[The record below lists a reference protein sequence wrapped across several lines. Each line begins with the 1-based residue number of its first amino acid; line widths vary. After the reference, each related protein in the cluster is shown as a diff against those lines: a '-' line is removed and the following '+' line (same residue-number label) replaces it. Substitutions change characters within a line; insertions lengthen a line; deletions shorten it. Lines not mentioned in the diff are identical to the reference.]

1 MLREL
6 PTGTVTFLFTDV
18 EGSTQLLV
26 QLGAGGYAQALSE
39 HRRVIREACGR
50 HDGAEVDTQGD
61 AFFFAFPTAPGALS
75 AAMEFTEQLA
85 SDGAIRVRVGLHT
98 GTPLLAAE
106 GYVGHD
112 VHRAARIAAA
122 GHGGQ
127 VLVSAST
134 APLVDVALKDL
145 GEHRF
150 KDLGAP
156 ERVFQVGVDE
166 FPSLKSMYR
175 TNLPVPATPFL
186 GRERELEEVAK
197 LLLREDVRL
206 VVLTGPGGSG
216 KTRLLIQA
224 AAEASEFF
232 PHGTV
237 WIPLAPLR
245 DESALG
251 ATFALALEVRDQPG
265 LTAEDSIIRALAGKR
280 VLLVVDNCEHLL
292 GGAADVVGRLVEG
305 CPSLVVVASSR
316 ERLGLRAERVYT
328 VPPMLTHDA
337 EQLFVERA
345 SAVDPGFRPDEHVT
359 AICEALDELPLAIEL
374 AAARVRSLSTRTI
387 RERLGASL
395 GLLATRDRDV
405 EARQRTL
412 EATIEWSYDLLDD
425 EERRILRSLSVFAGG
440 CTLDAALAVAAAD
453 LDALASLVD
462 KSLLRHRIDEAGQDR
477 YWLLETI
484 REFSASRLTIAG
496 EEEQA
501 NALHSTF
508 FLQHAARLLTRTGES
523 TSDEKVDL
531 YKSDA
536 ANFKVAHARALA
548 DGDAASALRLVRF
561 LSRTLF
567 RVRPFEESYSVAL
580 SSLALPGGDDDDR
593 AYALVAAANVAV
605 VRGEIDAARDLL
617 DDADT
622 FFEQLDDREGLA
634 AVLSTRSTLATV
646 FGDPSEAMDLAKRLG
661 QLGRE
666 LGNEWVARLGDLQLA
681 DALVVRALENG
692 DLAAAE
698 RSRVLYAAWERKLPE
713 LGSKIEE
720 SIMYWCLGL
729 LELAAGNHDESILH
743 GRRSLLRMLDLG
755 LTRAP
760 DQLLV
765 LGWAVGSRGDAGVGV
780 QLVSAAMRECRE
792 DGISLER
799 WMDAQMER
807 FERSA
812 RRALG
817 NDGYDAAV
825 LLGEALSD
833 DAANQLA
840 LTVTAAT

>member
-1 MLREL
+1 
-6 PTGTVTFLFTDV
+6 
-18 EGSTQLLV
+18 
-26 QLGAGGYAQALSE
+26 
-39 HRRVIREACGR
+39 
-50 HDGAEVDTQGD
+50 
-61 AFFFAFPTAPGALS
+61 
-75 AAMEFTEQLA
+75 
-85 SDGAIRVRVGLHT
+85 
-98 GTPLLAAE
+98 
-106 GYVGHD
+106 
-112 VHRAARIAAA
+112 
-122 GHGGQ
+122 
-127 VLVSAST
+127 
-134 APLVDVALKDL
+134 
-145 GEHRF
+145 
-150 KDLGAP
+150 
-156 ERVFQVGVDE
+156 
-166 FPSLKSMYR
+166 
-175 TNLPVPATPFL
+175 
-186 GRERELEEVAK
+186 
-197 LLLREDVRL
+197 
-206 VVLTGPGGSG
+206 
-216 KTRLLIQA
+216 
-224 AAEASEFF
+224 
-232 PHGTV
+232 
-237 WIPLAPLR
+237 
-245 DESALG
+245 
-251 ATFALALEVRDQPG
+251 
-265 LTAEDSIIRALAGKR
+265 
-280 VLLVVDNCEHLL
+280 
-292 GGAADVVGRLVEG
+292 
-305 CPSLVVVASSR
+305 
-316 ERLGLRAERVYT
+316 
-328 VPPMLTHDA
+328 
-337 EQLFVERA
+337 
-345 SAVDPGFRPDEHVT
+345 
-359 AICEALDELPLAIEL
+359 
-374 AAARVRSLSTRTI
+374 
-387 RERLGASL
+387 
-395 GLLATRDRDV
+395 
-405 EARQRTL
+405 
-412 EATIEWSYDLLDD
+412 
-425 EERRILRSLSVFAGG
+425 
-440 CTLDAALAVAAAD
+440 
-453 LDALASLVD
+453 
-462 KSLLRHRIDEAGQDR
+462 
-477 YWLLETI
+477 
-484 REFSASRLTIAG
+484 
-496 EEEQA
+496 
-501 NALHSTF
+501 
-508 FLQHAARLLTRTGES
+508 
-523 TSDEKVDL
+523 
-531 YKSDA
+531 
-536 ANFKVAHARALA
+536 
-548 DGDAASALRLVRF
+548 
-561 LSRTLF
+561 
-567 RVRPFEESYSVAL
+567 L